1 MTKGQ
6 EEYLRKSILSG
17 VQHHCPLCYLS
28 THIAVSNR
36 RRAELQIQTHLK
48 PQSQS
53 QKKKIITWPLKSPAT
68 VPKQSLVKKEG
79 RAELPLARRGEEG
92 GSGEREGKVYS
103 REMALSTASCGG
115 SSWPPGP
122 AGLAQ
127 HRTNKEAEARR
138 RAASSRA
145 SEAARGRGRREGAGS
160 GRSARALHAIIL

>member
-1 MTKGQ
+1 M
-6 EEYLRKSILSG
+6 LSF
-17 VQHHCPLCYLS
+17 HSHCCKQS
-28 THIAVSNR
+28 AAS
-36 RRAELQIQTHLK
+36 RAANPDTPKTPI
-48 PQSQS
+48 PIS
-53 QKKKIITWPLKSPAT
+53 KKKIITWPLKSPAT